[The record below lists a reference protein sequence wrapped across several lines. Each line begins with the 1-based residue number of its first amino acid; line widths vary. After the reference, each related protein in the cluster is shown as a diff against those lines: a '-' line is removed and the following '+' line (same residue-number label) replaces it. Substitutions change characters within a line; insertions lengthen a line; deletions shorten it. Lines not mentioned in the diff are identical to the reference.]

1 MAIQETGI
9 EVAQCHLPFRGKR
22 INCHTPEDLAYYY
35 EMFYRAID
43 VASFLNVPW
52 GVIHPDTFKGSGLSD
67 EECCKL
73 NHENNDKYIEYALNR
88 GLNIAYENMTLG
100 KCAGY
105 CTYVDQ
111 LIHLI
116 DSYKDDR
123 IGACLDTGHANMV
136 YKDQYEPIIKLGHRL
151 HCTHIN
157 DNLGTDDLH
166 SIRALGLSWIMV
178 GASSL
183 EYANVIEALEKGDFY
198 MSCGPEISS
207 LTMEGTTLKV
217 TCSDAQRINL
227 ESHGRFARLVTAEEG
242 SLLREASFDLSAFL
256 EKVGDNP
263 DVCLYLTVTAPDGTY
278 AATRAYYLNE
288 LKG

>member
-1 MAIQETGI
+1 MKLSGMTLLFRDIRGSKEKIPIHESVRRIANAGFDAVDLNLVMICNKTLRLHGDDWKYEAEQIALAIQETGI

-52 GVIHPDTFKGSGLSD
+52 GVIHPDTLKGSGLSD

-166 SIRALGLSWIMV
+166 LAPFSGTVKWESVIRALREINYPGVLNLEIGLNNEATDKLKEA
-178 GASSL
+178 GAI
-183 EYANVIEALEKGDFY
+183 YALETLKT
-198 MSCGPEISS
+198 
-207 LTMEGTTLKV
+207 LTTL
-217 TCSDAQRINL
+217 
-227 ESHGRFARLVTAEEG
+227 
-242 SLLREASFDLSAFL
+242 
-256 EKVGDNP
+256 
-263 DVCLYLTVTAPDGTY
+263 
-278 AATRAYYLNE
+278 
-288 LKG
+288 